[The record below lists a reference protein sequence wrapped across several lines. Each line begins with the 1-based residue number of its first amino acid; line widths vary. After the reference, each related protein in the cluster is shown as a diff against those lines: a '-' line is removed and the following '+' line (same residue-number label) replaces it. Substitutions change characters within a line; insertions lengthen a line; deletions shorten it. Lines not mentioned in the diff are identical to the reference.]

1 MNLPSRFRI
10 AQARPPGWVVLLIRQ
25 SGDRLAAF
33 FRLEWVYQLLGLIFQ
48 LFQRI
53 VQMITTILEGDG
65 GVLWVL
71 LLLALL
77 VSLIQ
82 SGAQP

>member
-1 MNLPSRFRI
+1 MQQSR
-10 AQARPPGWVVLLIRQ
+10 
-25 SGDRLAAF
+25 DRLAAF
-33 FRLEWVYQLLGLIFQ
+33 FRLEWAYQLLGMIFQ
-48 LFQRI
+48 LLQRI
-53 VQMITTILEGDG
+53 VQMITTILEGEG

-82 SGAQP
+82 TGAKP